1 MQSRVALVTGC
12 SSGIGRELALQLS
25 QAGWHVYAGARRPQA
40 VANLASERI
49 TPLELDVNKPSHI
62 RHAFEVIE
70 RQYGK
75 LDLLVNNAG
84 YGAMGPL
91 VEMPIE
97 EVRRQFETNVFA
109 PLALVQQLFPLLRAA
124 GKAQVV
130 NIGSV
135 SGILT
140 TPFSGAYCATKSA
153 LHSLSDALRMELAP
167 FNLDVITIQPGA
179 IESEFGNNAASTLAA
194 TLPADSLYQPIRSFI
209 EKRATASQKNPT
221 PTADFVRELIKTI
234 DRKQPPAVRKI
245 GNGSLALSLLKRLLP
260 DRILDSI
267 LSGSFGLKDLGKN
280 QKTQ

>member
-1 MQSRVALVTGC
+1 MQSKVALVTGC

-25 QAGWHVYAGARRPQA
+25 QAGWHVYAGARRPQTLTGL
-40 VANLASERI
+40 NERI
-49 TPLELDVNKPSHI
+49 TPLELDVNKPSHL
-62 RHAFEVIE
+62 RHGVSVIE
-70 RQYGK
+70 KQFGK

-91 VEMPIE
+91 VEMPLE

-109 PLALVQQLFPLLRAA
+109 PLALIQHCFPLLQASGN
-124 GKAQVV
+124 GKVV

-167 FNLDVITIQPGA
+167 FNVDIITIQPGA
-179 IESEFGNNAASTLAA
+179 IESEFGNNAASTLAN
-194 TLPADSLYQPIRSFI
+194 TLPEDSLYNPVRNFI

-221 PTADFVRELIKTI
+221 PTGDFVQEVIKAI
-234 DRKQPPAVRKI
+234 NQKQPPAVQKI
-245 GNGSLALSLLKRLLP
+245 GNGSLTLSLLKRLLP
-260 DRILDSI
+260 DRLLDSI
-267 LSGSFGLKDLGKN
+267 LSRSFGLKNLGK
-280 QKTQ
+280 KL